1 MYANLFIR
9 SNKLFFHSYVYC
21 ALVFNILY
29 CIIQLTSIN
38 IFGMQENVER
48 SCNSSPIT
56 SNNYII
62 YFFKHIVNEE
72 IDIITDK
79 LYFKL

>member
-1 MYANLFIR
+1 
-9 SNKLFFHSYVYC
+9 
-21 ALVFNILY
+21 
-29 CIIQLTSIN
+29 
-38 IFGMQENVER
+38 MQENVER